1 MSRIRIRIPGYDGDV
16 GSTSYISMPIP
27 IDTRRKP
34 ASVKVHVTSGAGV
47 DIVWSDGHASHY
59 DFVYLRDLCP
69 CALCNDER
77 SKKEA
82 VTSAMGA
89 PSTATVS
96 SSAVLPMFKPKPR
109 AQSAATVGSYAIQI
123 TFSDGHSTGI
133 YSFDYLRTIC
143 PCADCA
149 REFRSPLQ

>member
-1 MSRIRIRIPGYDGDV
+1 
-16 GSTSYISMPIP
+16 MPIP
-27 IDTRRKP
+27 IDQRRKP

-47 DIVWSDGHASHY
+47 DVVWSDNHASHY

-69 CALCNDER
+69 CALCNEER
-77 SKKEA
+77 GKKEA
-82 VTSAMGA
+82 AAMA
-89 PSTATVS
+89 PQNAAALPS
-96 SSAVLPMFKPKPR
+96 SSPLLPLFKPKPR

-123 TFSDGHSTGI
+123 SFTDGHSSGI

-149 REFRSPLQ
+149 REFRSPLHDGG